1 MGQATELHTAGF
13 AARHRMEAWRES
25 AFRFMD
31 AAPLGPALQFNG
43 HAIWR
48 AAGGME
54 FWRYRS
60 SAVAV
65 RRDHA
70 RCRKDGA
77 DALVIMAMRRGSA
90 TLQHREEATIRASD
104 VFLCDAATPLVG
116 RWNAH
121 EEVHVTL
128 PRAMLGFR
136 LGRLER
142 HWAGRHF
149 KACHPVGALLSAYL
163 RQLGEHLSVLDDGGL
178 ELAGLHIADLAVRA
192 IRAGD
197 EQPVHGPAP
206 AAAVVSRLLDCIEV
220 RLADPLLASPG
231 LAAELGWS
239 LRKLYRVAEALPDG
253 IAGTIARRRLER
265 IHADLRDPTLAHLRI
280 GDIAGAWC
288 FSDMSH
294 FSRAFRRQFGCAP
307 SAVRS
312 ESGTR
317 PRHVTSG

>member
-1 MGQATELHTAGF
+1 
-13 AARHRMEAWRES
+13 MEAWRES

-31 AAPLGPALQFNG
+31 AAPLGAAGEFSG

-60 SAVAV
+60 SAVTV

-70 RCRKDGA
+70 RCRRDGA

-90 TLQHREEATIRASD
+90 TLQHGEEATIRTRD
-104 VFLCDAATPLVG
+104 VFLCDAAAPLAG
-116 RWNAH
+116 QWNAH

-128 PRAMLGFR
+128 PREMVGFR

-149 KACHPVGALLSAYL
+149 KAGNPVGALLSAYL
-163 RQLGEHLSVLDDGGL
+163 RQLGEHLSELDDGGL
-178 ELAGLHIADLAVRA
+178 ELAGLHIVDLAVRA
-192 IRAGD
+192 IRAGA
-197 EQPVHGPAP
+197 ERPMRGAT
-206 AAAVVSRLLDCIEV
+206 AAAGEVSRLLDCMEV
-220 RLADPLLASPG
+220 RLADPLLASTG
-231 LAAELGWS
+231 LATELGWS
-239 LRKLYRVAEALPDG
+239 RRKLYRVAEALPHG
-253 IAGTIARRRLER
+253 MTGTITRRRLER

-280 GDIAGAWC
+280 SDIAAAWC

-294 FSRAFRRQFGCAP
+294 FSRVFRQNFGYPP
-307 SAVRS
+307 SAVRANGAS
-312 ESGTR
+312 A
-317 PRHVTSG
+317 